1 MHRRRLTSFSFVF
14 FTGFQGEDFLQLIQV
29 LQNKFK
35 LKDRAFQMNNNN
47 NKYDQY
53 LQLPWSP
60 MSCADYKNMY
70 FVRSCFGTNEPL
82 TSLTLCPHFFFQ
94 ISADIQQKVP
104 LEEIKSRRR
113 LKVPTNAIYNSN
125 TLDRK
130 FIIYYQQKFNVNT
143 KRNFRMN
150 YLFLSLT
157 HFLFISAYD

>member
-94 ISADIQQKVP
+94 ISAD
-104 LEEIKSRRR
+104 
-113 LKVPTNAIYNSN
+113 
-125 TLDRK
+125 LDNK
-130 FIIYYQQKFNVNT
+130 
-143 KRNFRMN
+143 
-150 YLFLSLT
+150 
-157 HFLFISAYD
+157 

>member
-1 MHRRRLTSFSFVF
+1 MDKKSKIFKRACIEEDLLRLVLFF

-94 ISADIQQKVP
+94 ISAD
-104 LEEIKSRRR
+104 
-113 LKVPTNAIYNSN
+113 
-125 TLDRK
+125 LDNK
-130 FIIYYQQKFNVNT
+130 
-143 KRNFRMN
+143 
-150 YLFLSLT
+150 
-157 HFLFISAYD
+157 